1 MNFINPTLLVVVL
14 NRTKIASPIPS
25 HSSEPML
32 VEEMT
37 RVVKKSMV
45 GAIDPNRPGPLRSD
59 PGDHKDRT
67 GRSSD
72 GRELLFIELGS
83 VIDVN
88 RCRYRSAFQGVVTRH
103 SDCGLATAETN
114 R

>member
-1 MNFINPTLLVVVL
+1 
-14 NRTKIASPIPS
+14 
-25 HSSEPML
+25 ML

-45 GAIDPNRPGPLRSD
+45 GSIDPNRTGPLRSD

-114 R
+114 RRQAYRANLRPKNRRRSADLSSYHHG

>member
-1 MNFINPTLLVVVL
+1 
-14 NRTKIASPIPS
+14 
-25 HSSEPML
+25 ML

-72 GRELLFIELGS
+72 GRELLFVQLRG
-83 VIDVN
+83 VINVD
-88 RCRYRSAFQGVVTRH
+88 RRGYRRALQRVLARH
-103 SDCGLATAETN
+103 LRLRIGDCGNEPQPSVSRKLAPEKSW
-114 R
+114 